1 MSHGPRL
8 RRDPPRSYAVGRV
21 PASVAAQGPLAALQY
36 AFATWGW
43 DCVLSGVIQTP
54 DKMSALPFFTPTQ
67 RYSARPAAAPR
78 GRAPT

>member
-1 MSHGPRL
+1 MKPR
-8 RRDPPRSYAVGRV
+8 RPEAQPRSYAVGRV

-43 DCVLSGVIQTP
+43 DCVLSGVVQTP

-67 RYSARPAAAPR
+67 LYSAHPAAARR
-78 GRAPT
+78 GRAPH